1 MGSTDST
8 FASVATPGETV
19 TLETTAAEE
28 AAAVKAASG
37 ETAAS
42 AETSADSGA
51 TSGSDAGSGSTQP
64 DNSLVLAYAKRAFDD
79 LMSWA
84 ASSGLI
90 SPPADGQGASASTGN
105 GTRSTTTDEPQSLAF
120 VAQALG
126 MEPGLASGMLQALA
140 LGGASLY
147 AINRFGGGRLSSW
160 VRKLLPAAPQVA
172 AATAERIVVVFKLLS
187 QAGLQ
192 CLVAARVDAD
202 KLEILAEQALPM
214 SLSAAAAPS
223 QADLEPHLRKLVERV
238 SNQTG
243 THDLLLYDPHLRQE
257 LPIYD
262 SLGRMQAEL
271 QPQSLDGI
279 LASLGP
285 DQLVELRSWI
295 NRPSGTDLRQHP
307 VGDRLERRQRELRQR
322 MDTDK
327 ASLISLLELSLALGQ
342 RFA

>member
-1 MGSTDST
+1 M
-8 FASVATPGETV
+8 
-19 TLETTAAEE
+19 
-28 AAAVKAASG
+28 
-37 ETAAS
+37 
-42 AETSADSGA
+42 
-51 TSGSDAGSGSTQP
+51 
-64 DNSLVLAYAKRAFDD
+64 LAYAKRAFDD
-79 LMSWA
+79 LITWA
-84 ASSGLI
+84 TSSGLI
-90 SPPADGQGASASTGN
+90 SPPADGQGASAGTNN
-105 GTRSTTTDEPQSLAF
+105 GTRSTTTDESRTLAF
-120 VAQALG
+120 VSQALG
-126 MEPGLASGMLQALA
+126 IEPGLASGMLQALA

-147 AINRFGGGRLSSW
+147 AINRFSGGKVSSW
-160 VRKLLPAAPQVA
+160 VRKLLPAAPQLA
-172 AATAERIVVVFKLLS
+172 AATAERIVVVFKLFS

-192 CLVAARVDAD
+192 RLVAARVDAD

-262 SLGRMQAEL
+262 SLGRMQDEL

>member
-1 MGSTDST
+1 M
-8 FASVATPGETV
+8 A
-19 TLETTAAEE
+19 
-28 AAAVKAASG
+28 KA
-37 ETAAS
+37 
-42 AETSADSGA
+42 
-51 TSGSDAGSGSTQP
+51 
-64 DNSLVLAYAKRAFDD
+64 L
-79 LMSWA
+79 
-84 ASSGLI
+84 
-90 SPPADGQGASASTGN
+90 SASTGN

-262 SLGRMQAEL
+262 SLGRIQAEL